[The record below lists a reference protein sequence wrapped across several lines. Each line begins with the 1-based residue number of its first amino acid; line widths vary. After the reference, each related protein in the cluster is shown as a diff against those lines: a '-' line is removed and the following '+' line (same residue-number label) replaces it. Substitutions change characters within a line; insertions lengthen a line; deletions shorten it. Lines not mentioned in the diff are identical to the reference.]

1 MTHGPNTG
9 VNLIK
14 LLQVYF
20 TCVIIVLGSKKNGYT
35 CKSFIELT
43 TGPLDNVNGFNL
55 KYME

>member
-14 LLQVYF
+14 RLQVYF
-20 TCVIIVLGSKKNGYT
+20 TSVIIVLGFKDNGYT

-43 TGPLDNVNGFNL
+43 PEL
-55 KYME
+55 

>member
-20 TCVIIVLGSKKNGYT
+20 TCVIIVLGSKNNGYT

-43 TGPLDNVNGFNL
+43 PELCIQTQATKPT
-55 KYME
+55 K